1 VPSRAIT
8 EFTLAH
14 MQVALRLLCWVK
26 RALLSFNRRYQF
38 LYAIEGGLI
47 RDPTRQAFVMLY
59 LAVEFDAL
67 FAHFRSHIA
76 LGSAIYSF

>member
-1 VPSRAIT
+1 
-8 EFTLAH
+8 
-14 MQVALRLLCWVK
+14 
-26 RALLSFNRRYQF
+26 
-38 LYAIEGGLI
+38 LI